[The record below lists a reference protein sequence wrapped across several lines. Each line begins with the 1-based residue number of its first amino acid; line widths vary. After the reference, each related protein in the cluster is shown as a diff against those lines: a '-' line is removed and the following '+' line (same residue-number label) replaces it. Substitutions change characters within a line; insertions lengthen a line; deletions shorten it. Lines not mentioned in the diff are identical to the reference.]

1 MFRTLSRMLV
11 ATATVVV
18 VGLAP
23 SLVTP
28 AQAGT
33 APTSVPGSAATRPN
47 TTTEVTARSVSETR
61 DSVSRVLAAND
72 AAHTWPAVDADLT
85 PKLDAAVAAGGGTAT
100 TSLLDWLPKIKIKCE
115 ITFPPLQIKCT
126 IEIIWG

>member
-1 MFRTLSRMLV
+1 MFRTLNRML
-11 ATATVVV
+11 AATVAVV
-18 VGLAP
+18 MIGLSA
-23 SLVTP
+23 P

-33 APTSVPGSAATRPN
+33 TPTTGSGPAARPN
-47 TTTEVTARSVSETR
+47 TTTEVIARSVSETR
-61 DSVSRVLAAND
+61 DAVSNVLAAND
-72 AAHTWPAVDADLT
+72 ASHMWPRVDSDLT
-85 PKLDAAVAAGGGTAT
+85 PKLDAAVAAGGGTVE